1 MWIIFRDDAGA
12 ATDGVN
18 LDNVMSWSSGL
29 TEDKIPYVVL
39 QFVVMGSDGTRG
51 LGEKPWSMR
60 LTGAE
65 RQQFLAAILP
75 QPTKKTRAE
84 VTGS

>member
-1 MWIIFRDDAGA
+1 MWITFYDEQGA

-65 RQQFLAAILP
+65 RQQFLAAVLP
-75 QPTKKTRAE
+75 QAAKKNRPVA
-84 VTGS
+84 TG